1 MKNKL
6 IVTAHD
12 FGLTHSVNLGV
23 SYAINHPENIFT
35 EYSLLPNAPGS
46 MEAAKI
52 AREHPELSVNL
63 CITLTN
69 YKPISQNLK
78 TMVDESGNLLRANT
92 GTWDFSCIDKFNDD
106 EIITEINAQY
116 DWFINNVGRKPSALV
131 SQKNE
136 HGDPKILLPVVEKAK
151 KENLPIAGPFWKWK
165 SNYGAQEFV
174 KNEGVKYTSNVA
186 ICLGDWKG
194 KLGYD
199 LEIDLDK
206 LIEDYLS
213 KNGVSEFIVFCGFV
227 DQETL
232 NLSSLGWQ
240 RGQYLAIL
248 ERKPEILRKIKDSF
262 QLINYGEL

>member
-23 SYAINHPENIFT
+23 FYSINHPENIFT

-46 MEAAKI
+46 LEASKI
-52 AREHPELSVNL
+52 ARNNPKLSVNL

-78 TMVDESGNLLRANT
+78 TMVDRDGNFLHAST
-92 GTWDFSCIDKFNDD
+92 STWDFSCIDKFD
-106 EIITEINAQY
+106 EKEIKAEIDAQY
-116 DWFINNVGRKPSALV
+116 DWFVKNVGRKPSALV

-136 HGDPKILLPVVEKAK
+136 HGDPKILIPFVEKAK

-165 SNYGAQEFV
+165 SNYGAQEYV
-174 KNEGVKYTSNVA
+174 TNEGVKCTSNVA
-186 ICLGDWKG
+186 ICLKDWKG
-194 KLGYD
+194 RLGYD
-199 LEIDLDK
+199 LESDLDQ
-206 LIEDYLS
+206 LIIDYS
-213 KNGVSEFIVFCGFV
+213 TKSGVTEFIVFCGFA
-227 DQETL
+227 DKETL
-232 NLSSLGWQ
+232 SLSSLSWQ

-248 ERKPEILRKIKDSF
+248 ERKPEILRKIRNSF
-262 QLINYGEL
+262 QLINYGDL